1 MARAH
6 ATPVN
11 DAPPGLLEDADEVMM
26 LLITG
31 VTWQTLVKQAAAEGS
46 SPGEVFGKAL
56 RFYLEAHGSPSV
68 VEFLHAAAAASRA
81 SVR

>member
-6 ATPVN
+6 ATAAN
-11 DAPPGLLEDADEVMM
+11 DIPPGLLEGADEVMM

-31 VTWQTLVKQAAAEGS
+31 VTWQTLVRQGAAEGI

-56 RFYLEAHGSPSV
+56 RLYLEAHGSPGV
-68 VEFLHAAAAASRA
+68 VEFLYAASAA
-81 SVR
+81 SKAER